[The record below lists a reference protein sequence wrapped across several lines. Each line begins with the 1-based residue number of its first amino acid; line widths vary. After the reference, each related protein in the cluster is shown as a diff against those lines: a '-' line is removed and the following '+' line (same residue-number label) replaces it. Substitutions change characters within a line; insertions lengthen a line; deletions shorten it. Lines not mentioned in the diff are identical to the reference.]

1 MYLIAVGRFIVGLRF
16 DGLFYVGIILRM
28 DPSLSK
34 FMKDLKKQAEDRKV
48 SSATGIVPKPAAIEV
63 VSPEIAVAPP
73 VNKKRGRP
81 SKVQKLEVGTS
92 SGGKP
97 VSMLGLGLRV
107 APTMQF
113 DLLPEDEGILAAVP
127 TLHLIEEMVE
137 LQCRAAVVS
146 RAIGDELKRAES
158 VVILR
163 LKAKL
168 DESSQALKKA
178 LQDVDACQKE
188 KEREAQMIKEEQ
200 ETLKAMV
207 TKLTAERDELVQEKA
222 DLTTEKESLNVEIE
236 KYQGFMLRINEE
248 SFNQGLRQATFF
260 HGIPADDSRYD
271 LGKDVVNGRLVPL
284 GEDVDDAGQVMEEPS
299 TDIAKPDETIDII

>member
-1 MYLIAVGRFIVGLRF
+1 MGLRF
-16 DGLFYVGIILRM
+16 DGLFCVGIILRM
-28 DPSLSK
+28 DSSLSK

-48 SSATGIVPKPAAIEV
+48 SSSVGIVLKPAAVEV

-73 VNKKRGRP
+73 ANKKRGRP

-113 DLLPEDEGILAAVP
+113 DLLPEDEGILAVVP
-127 TLHLIEEMVE
+127 TLHLIEEIVE

-158 VVILR
+158 VVIPRLR
-163 LKAKL
+163 AKL

-178 LQDVDACQKE
+178 LQDIDACQKE
-188 KEREAQMIKEEQ
+188 KEREVQMIKEEK

-207 TKLTAERDELVQEKA
+207 TKLTAEQDELVQEKA

-236 KYQGFMLRINEE
+236 KCQGFILRINEE
-248 SFNQGLRQATFF
+248 SFNQGLRQAAFF
-260 HGIPADDSRYD
+260 HGIPADD
-271 LGKDVVNGRLVPL
+271 
-284 GEDVDDAGQVMEEPS
+284 
-299 TDIAKPDETIDII
+299 